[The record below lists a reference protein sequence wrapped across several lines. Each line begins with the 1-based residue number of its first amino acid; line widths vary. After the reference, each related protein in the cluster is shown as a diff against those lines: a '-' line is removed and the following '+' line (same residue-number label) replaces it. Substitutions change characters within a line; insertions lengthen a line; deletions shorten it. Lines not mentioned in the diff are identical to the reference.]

1 MLRSF
6 LARVQAALQSLSRA
20 ERHRRRVMAELVS
33 PLPALSASETAE
45 VAAMDETLYAIR
57 TGEFPVVVA
66 EILEER
72 PGIYTYP
79 EPIGPNLPTVDE
91 QFAAFEADPLA
102 APLPGAPAKTNPHF
116 AATLAK
122 LTGDGLPREVAAD
135 LEKTGSIDRGFLA
148 ALARGER

>member
-1 MLRSF
+1 VLRDL
-6 LARVQAALQSLSRA
+6 LARAQAVLQSLSRA

-91 QFAAFEADPLA
+91 QFAA
-102 APLPGAPAKTNPHF
+102 PLPGAPAKTNPHF

>member
-45 VAAMDETLYAIR
+45 VAAMDETLYA
-57 TGEFPVVVA
+57 
-66 EILEER
+66 
-72 PGIYTYP
+72 YP

-116 AATLAK
+116 AATLTK

-148 ALARGER
+148 ALARGEG